1 VSKTLSA
8 GDEVGDGQ
16 NRLSQGQ
23 RVAVE
28 TSPRYCVQLLGCVVP
43 HLHRWL
49 VLPPH
54 ASLSCDQTACWAP
67 GSLLAGTLGT
77 VSHSVT
83 QAQGPV
89 RSSSAFLGP
98 A

>member
-49 VLPPH
+49 SCLPMHHCHVTRQH
-54 ASLSCDQTACWAP
+54 AGP
-67 GSLLAGTLGT
+67 
-77 VSHSVT
+77 
-83 QAQGPV
+83 QALYWQGP
-89 RSSSAFLGP
+89 
-98 A
+98 